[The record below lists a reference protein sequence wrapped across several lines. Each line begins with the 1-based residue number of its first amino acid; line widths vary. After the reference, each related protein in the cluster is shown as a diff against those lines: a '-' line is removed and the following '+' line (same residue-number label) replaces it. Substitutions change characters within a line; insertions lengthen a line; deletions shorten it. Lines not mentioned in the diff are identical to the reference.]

1 MSDTLH
7 YKPTYGHL
15 HGNRFPYNYLYKADV
30 TELLEAVFSIIIKTQ
45 KYSIEPFFRGFMNCM
60 WRRAIDDGCPRPMNM
75 AIDEMIDSLE
85 DNCPEIFVPATSRD
99 FHADGVYKMDPFL
112 AGWICGKYNEMQ
124 YYLNIPSSVIY
135 DLYPLD
141 TMLKVFPALHTID
154 DLLAVEKMVKGV
166 NAELNRRGQPEI
178 DLSACDFGD

>member
-1 MSDTLH
+1 MSGTLH

-45 KYSIEPFFRGFMNCM
+45 KYSVEPFFRGFMNCM
-60 WRRAIDDGCPRPMNM
+60 WRR

-85 DNCPEIFVPATSRD
+85 DNCPEIFVQATPAD
-99 FHADGVYKMDPFL
+99 FHADGVYKMDPLL
-112 AGWICGKYNEMQ
+112 AGWIGGKYNEMQ

-166 NAELNRRGQPEI
+166 NAELKRRGQPEI